1 MGGTAG
7 VSTCGSCQRQT
18 VLLYPFLLLSSGFD
32 VSQGSAKAGGP
43 AWLGVGLGV
52 GIEELKPSLGGQVEG
67 GSHVQSSP
75 KWQWQQQHDEPR
87 PIPSFSAEVHRV

>member
-1 MGGTAG
+1 MGLAQDLVSRSEVGGTAG

-43 AWLGVGLGV
+43 AAGGGAGV
-52 GIEELKPSLGGQVEG
+52 GIKELKPSLGVGLKFA
-67 GSHVQSSP
+67 VQSSP
-75 KWQWQQQHDEPR
+75 R
-87 PIPSFSAEVHRV
+87 